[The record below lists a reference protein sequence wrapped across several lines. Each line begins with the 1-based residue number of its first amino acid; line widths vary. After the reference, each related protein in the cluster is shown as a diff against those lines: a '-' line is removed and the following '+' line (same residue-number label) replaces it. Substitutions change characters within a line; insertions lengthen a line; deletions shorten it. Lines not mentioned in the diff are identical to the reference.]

1 MEEAQRKLSLAKS
14 QLLIRSPFFGAIVC
28 RRPPFPTD
36 RVPTAGVDARGR
48 LFVNPAFIESL
59 STGELVFL
67 LAHEAMHIALL
78 HALREGGRN
87 HLVWNIAADAV
98 INVRL
103 KILRI
108 GTPIEGGVS
117 LRGCAG
123 RSAEDVYD
131 FLLEKYAKNR
141 GVPWTYRKTRDPL
154 NGDVDA
160 RDASGM
166 SEAQRREAEIESRS
180 LVAEAAAAARMQGGT
195 SPELESLISS
205 VLGRPIPWPIAL
217 ERFLS
222 ACSRQSQSW
231 SRPNRRYRSIAYLP
245 DTSPMPSM
253 GELVVGIDTSGSL
266 TDHDL
271 EVVFGQL
278 NELAAQ
284 CRPSIVRI
292 LYCDTEVRREDV
304 FTMEDFPIGEA
315 RVPGRG
321 GTDMRKIFE
330 YMEREGIEPDAV
342 VIFTDGKTEFPEKTE
357 VPTIWMIS
365 SDRAAPA
372 GAGET
377 VRISRF

>member
-14 QLLIRSPFFGAIVC
+14 RLLLCSPFFGSIVC
-28 RRPPFPTD
+28 RRPPILTG

-48 LFVNPAFIESL
+48 LYVNPDFIESL

-67 LAHEAMHIALL
+67 LAHETMHIALL
-78 HALREGGRN
+78 HALREGGRS
-87 HLVWNIAADAV
+87 HLIWNIAADAV
-98 INVRL
+98 INARL
-103 KILRI
+103 SLLKI

-160 RDASGM
+160 RGASGM

-180 LVAEAAAAARMQGGT
+180 LVAEAAAAARMQGGAN
-195 SPELESLISS
+195 PELEALISS
-205 VLGRPIPWPIAL
+205 ILGRPIPWPLAL

-222 ACSRQSQSW
+222 VRSSQNQSW
-231 SRPNRRYRSIAYLP
+231 SRPNRRYRRVAYLP
-245 DTSPMPSM
+245 ETSPLPSA

-266 TDHDL
+266 SEKDL
-271 EVVFGQL
+271 GIVLGRL
-278 NELAAQ
+278 SELALQ
-284 CRPSIVRI
+284 FRPTLLRV
-292 LYCDTEVRREDV
+292 LYCDSEVRREDD
-304 FTMEDFPIGEA
+304 FTMDDLPIVQA
-315 RVPGRG
+315 SVPGRG

-330 YMEREGIEPDAV
+330 YMERRGIEPDAV
-342 VIFTDGKTEFPEKTE
+342 VIFTDGETEFPEKTE

-365 SDRAAPA
+365 SDKTAPA